1 MNHKLFLGSLTLL
14 LSVGTAFGFR
24 AAGHSSLPASEGRL
38 TDLIPRPENPGRLL
52 AASPR
57 GVYLWEKGHPWK
69 KLLSFTGGETFH
81 HLILNPTA
89 PEKVYWVAE
98 GGVLE
103 GDLKRGRGRWIFYH
117 EPRPENRVRSL
128 ALHPRNPKQIYL
140 ATDEGLFLS
149 GDGGETWLQPFR
161 WPENQPIQLVAF
173 LPTDPPLLLLGTR
186 HELFFSKDE
195 GETFESGFSLPFSEE
210 EEPVEDEENFKNPLR
225 FTSYAFSAEG
235 PNRLWIGTR
244 EGVFESKDEGVV
256 WKKLPERGLENPE
269 VRSLI
274 FSEKTGLIGAF
285 PHEVARYRED
295 RKCWET
301 IPVGLTQPP
310 TALALTPSSE
320 ANRETLL
327 VASGTEV
334 LEWVLNPLE
343 TEGGSN
349 LSLPSPQRLELFRK
363 LLDREPT
370 IRQVQS
376 AAVRYGGLGNGKIQ
390 RWHWG
395 SRMRAFVPRLT
406 VGKSLSLSRNVDLDR
421 GGTNDPDR
429 FIIGPDDIHRGLDMG
444 LTWELGDFLYSTA
457 QTSIDSRAKLLVELR
472 ESILSQVTRLYF
484 ERRRVQM
491 ETAFA
496 GEKSPPDYFDL
507 LLQLDEL
514 TAQIDAL
521 TDGFL
526 SKELEKIYREEP
538 ELEKLWGE
546 ASRF

>member
-1 MNHKLFLGSLTLL
+1 MNRKIFLGGLALF

-24 AAGHSSLPASEGRL
+24 TAGHSSLPSPEGML
-38 TDLIPRPENPGRLL
+38 TDLLPRPENPGKLL

-57 GVYLWEKGHPWK
+57 EIYLWEEGRPWK
-69 KLLSFTGGETFH
+69 RLLSFQGGETFH
-81 HLILNPTA
+81 HLVPHPA
-89 PEKVYWVAE
+89 SPEKIYWVAGE
-98 GGVLE
+98 GVLE
-103 GDLKRGRGRWIFYH
+103 GDLKRGRGRWIFH
-117 EPRPENRVRSL
+117 REPRPENRVHSL
-128 ALHPRNPKQIYL
+128 ALHPRDPKQIYL
-140 ATDEGLFLS
+140 ATDEGLFRS
-149 GDGGETWLQPFR
+149 GDGGETWLRPFR
-161 WPENQPIQLVAF
+161 WPENQPVQLVAF
-173 LPTDPPLLLLGTR
+173 LPTNPTLLLVGTR
-186 HELFFSKDE
+186 HELFFSKDD
-195 GETFESGFSLPFSEE
+195 GETFESGFSFPASEEAEPAEE
-210 EEPVEDEENFKNPLR
+210 EENSEGPLR
-225 FTSYAFSAEG
+225 FTSYAFSDED
-235 PNRLWIGTR
+235 PNRLWIGTH
-244 EGVFESKDEGVV
+244 EGVFENRDGGVI

-269 VRSLI
+269 VRDLV
-274 FSEKTGLIGAF
+274 FSQKAGLIGAF
-285 PHEVARYRED
+285 PHGVARYRETQK
-295 RKCWET
+295 RWET
-301 IPVGLTQPP
+301 IPVGLTQTPA
-310 TALALTPSSE
+310 ALALIPSSE

-327 VASGTEV
+327 VASGTEI

-343 TEGGSN
+343 AGSGSG
-349 LSLPSPQRLELFRK
+349 LSLPSPQRFELFRK

-376 AAVRYGGLGNGKIQ
+376 AAIRYGDLGNEKIR

-395 SRMRAFVPRLT
+395 SRMRAFAPHLSFGR
-406 VGKSLSLSRNVDLDR
+406 SLSLNRNVDLDR

-429 FIIGPDDIHRGLDMG
+429 FIVGPDDINKGWNAG

-496 GEKSPPDYFDL
+496 TEKSPQDYFDL

-521 TDGFL
+521 TNGFL
-526 SKELEKIYREEP
+526 SKEIEKIYREEP